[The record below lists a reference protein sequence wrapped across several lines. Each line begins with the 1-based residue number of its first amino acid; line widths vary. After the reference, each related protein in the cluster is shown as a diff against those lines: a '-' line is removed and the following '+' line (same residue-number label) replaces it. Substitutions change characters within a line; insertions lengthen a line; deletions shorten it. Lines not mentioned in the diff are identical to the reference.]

1 MGIATR
7 RALPILLLAVPALGL
22 GVLGLALV
30 AAAPA
35 RGGAAG
41 LGAAQHFAW
50 RQGIGLAVGLTLGAA
65 AAALGTARLLAA
77 APKLFVVALLA
88 AAAVFVPR
96 LGVLAAG
103 ARRWVHLGPI
113 SGSPSP
119 LLAGAVAL
127 WLAAAESG
135 PVPVAAGNNPTR
147 VIRRRAVAVGG
158 SLLAILVMALEPDF
172 SAAATTLVVAF
183 ATVAA
188 AGRTPAR
195 RLVPVAAL
203 LLALLAGGALRSA
216 YVDNR
221 IRGFVSPERDPRG
234 KGFEVLAL
242 AHAKAAAGTGP
253 AGLGHGRSRHRLS
266 SPASDYAFALVGEE
280 LGQTGAWA
288 VLTCWA
294 AIGAAVLWAAYAAGR
309 RGDVGGRALAAGLG
323 TALLVPAALHVAVC
337 RGWLPIIGVTMPLL
351 SYDPGLTVVSGAEI
365 GVLAAIAIAAPS
377 RGYARA
383 SASRAA

>member
-1 MGIATR
+1 MGVATR
-7 RALPILLLAVPALGL
+7 RAIPILLLAVPALAL
-22 GVLGLALV
+22 GVLGLELV

-35 RGGAAG
+35 RAGAAG

-50 RQGIGLAVGLTLGAA
+50 RQTIGLLVGLALGAGA
-65 AAALGTARLLAA
+65 AWVGTARLLAA
-77 APKLFVVALLA
+77 APKIFVVALVA

-113 SGSPSP
+113 SGSPSS

-135 PVPVAAGNNPTR
+135 PSSVKTQAVRIDDHATR
-147 VIRRRAVAVGG
+147 VTRRRAVAVAG
-158 SLLAILVMALEPDF
+158 SLLAVLVMALEPDF

-188 AGRTPAR
+188 AGRVPAR

-242 AHAKAAAGTGP
+242 AHANAAAGAGP
-253 AGLGHGRSRHRLS
+253 AGLGHGRARHRLS
-266 SPASDYAFALVGEE
+266 SPASDYAFAVVGEE
-280 LGQTGAWA
+280 LGQAGALA

-294 AIGAAVLWAAYAAGR
+294 AIGVGVLWAAYAAAR
-309 RGDVGGRALAAGLG
+309 RDDVGGRALAAGLG
-323 TALLVPAALHVAVC
+323 TALLVPAALHIAVC

-365 GVLAAIAIAAPS
+365 GLLAAIAAAGTAP
-377 RGYARA
+377 RPA
-383 SASRAA
+383 

>member
-1 MGIATR
+1 MGTATR
-7 RALPILLLAVPALGL
+7 RALPILLLVLPALGL
-22 GVLGLALV
+22 GLLGLALV

-35 RGGAAG
+35 RAGAAG

-50 RQGIGLAVGLTLGAA
+50 RQAVGLSLGLALGAA
-65 AAALGTARLLAA
+65 AAWLGPARLLAA
-77 APKLFVVALLA
+77 APKIFVVALLA

-103 ARRWVHLGPI
+103 ARRWVHLGPV

-119 LLAGAVAL
+119 LLALAVAL

-135 PVPVAAGNNPTR
+135 AVPGLV
-147 VIRRRAVAVGG
+147 RRRALAVAG
-158 SLLAILVMALEPDF
+158 SLLAVLVMALEPDF
-172 SAAATTLVVAF
+172 SAAATTLVVGF

-188 AGRTPAR
+188 AGRVPAR
-195 RLVPVAAL
+195 RLVPVATL

-221 IRGFVSPERDPRG
+221 IRGFVSPETDPRG

-242 AHAKAAAGTGP
+242 AHANAAAGAAP
-253 AGLGHGRSRHRLS
+253 AGLGRGRSRHRLS
-266 SPASDYAFALVGEE
+266 SSASDYAFALVSEE
-280 LGQTGAWA
+280 LGRTGAFA

-294 AIGAAVLWAAYAAGR
+294 AIGIGVLSAAHRAAR
-309 RGDVGGRALAAGLG
+309 RDDVGGRAVAAGLG

-365 GVLAAIAIAAPS
+365 GILAAIAGSEMRSQRPT
-377 RGYARA
+377 
-383 SASRAA
+383 

>member
-1 MGIATR
+1 MGIAGR
-7 RALPILLLAVPALGL
+7 RAIPILLLVVPALGL

-35 RGGAAG
+35 RAGAAG

-50 RQGIGLAVGLTLGAA
+50 RQAIGLALGLALGATA
-65 AAALGTARLLAA
+65 AWLGPARLLAA
-77 APKLFVVALLA
+77 APKIFVVALLG

-135 PVPVAAGNNPTR
+135 PAEAPASTDTTR
-147 VIRRRAVAVGG
+147 VIRRRAIAVAG
-158 SLLAILVMALEPDF
+158 SLLAVMVMALEPDF

-188 AGRTPAR
+188 AGRVPAR

-242 AHAKAAAGTGP
+242 AHANAAAGAAP
-253 AGLGHGRSRHRLS
+253 AGLGRGRSRHRLS
-266 SPASDYAFALVGEE
+266 SSASDYAFALVTEE
-280 LGQTGAWA
+280 LGRTGALA

-294 AIGAAVLWAAYAAGR
+294 AIGLGVLAAAHGAAR
-309 RGDVGGRALAAGLG
+309 RHDVGGRALAAGLG

-351 SYDPGLTVVSGAEI
+351 S
-365 GVLAAIAIAAPS
+365 
-377 RGYARA
+377 
-383 SASRAA
+383 